1 MELIVIMGP
10 QAVGKMT
17 VGRELEK
24 LVDAKLLYNHETIDL
39 YANFLGYG
47 KETFRLSNET
57 RFNLFRA
64 FVQNEYNVAN
74 GIIFTVVVG
83 FDLEEDRVFLQK
95 ISDIFTDAGGK
106 VYLIELEADLETRLE
121 RNVGESRLQAKPSK
135 RNLEFSRNEL
145 LASHE
150 KHRLNS
156 LPGEVAE
163 IVPKAHY
170 LRINNCEL
178 EADETAKRIQ
188 EFLSKKRL

>member
-17 VGRELEK
+17 VGREVEK

-64 FVQNEYNVAN
+64 FVQNEYNIVN

-83 FDLEEDRVFLQK
+83 FDLEEDRVFLK
-95 ISDIFTDAGGK
+95 EISDIFTDAGGK

-188 EFLSKKRL
+188 EFLSKK

>member
-83 FDLEEDRVFLQK
+83 FDLEEDRVFLQE

-145 LASHE
+145 LTSHE

>member
-1 MELIVIMGP
+1 
-10 QAVGKMT
+10 
-17 VGRELEK
+17 
-24 LVDAKLLYNHETIDL
+24 
-39 YANFLGYG
+39 
-47 KETFRLSNET
+47 
-57 RFNLFRA
+57 
-64 FVQNEYNVAN
+64 
-74 GIIFTVVVG
+74 IIFTVVVG
-83 FDLEEDRVFLQK
+83 FDLEEDRVFLQE

-178 EADETAKRIQ
+178 EAD
-188 EFLSKKRL
+188 

>member
-17 VGRELEK
+17 VGREVEK

-64 FVQNEYNVAN
+64 FVQNEYNIVN

-83 FDLEEDRVFLQK
+83 FDLEEDRVFLK
-95 ISDIFTDAGGK
+95 EISDIFTDVGGK

-188 EFLSKKRL
+188 EFLSKK

>member
-188 EFLSKKRL
+188 EFLSKK

>member
-24 LVDAKLLYNHETIDL
+24 LVDAKLLYNHETIDF

-47 KETFRLSNET
+47 KETFLLSNET

-83 FDLEEDRVFLQK
+83 FDLEEDRVFLQE

>member
-24 LVDAKLLYNHETIDL
+24 LVDAKLLYNHETIDF

-83 FDLEEDRVFLQK
+83 FDLEEDRVFLQE